1 MSRLPPHLIGV
12 GWNSLT
18 RTEAKVAHLVADGMT
33 NPQIAAELGLS
44 RRTIASHV
52 SHILQK
58 LDCCS
63 RVELAREVITRRR
76 PVEALKRQSRLAW
89 SVTGVGLFVAG
100 RRRAH
105 LRDAWLSDLYDE
117 KGKLL
122 PFPAQLRHVTG
133 YLVAAIRYR
142 LVNDLGD
149 ALGRVLDGI
158 LVSRV
163 RTALVV
169 VSLFAAPAE
178 MFITRQGLYG
188 LVANDAQL
196 GVIVSALCVAVKS
209 ARAWRGVRP
218 PKQDK
223 GKDPSS

>member
-1 MSRLPPHLIGV
+1 MSRLPPHLIGA

-18 RTEAKVAHLVADGMT
+18 RTEVRVAHLVADGMT

-44 RRTIASHV
+44 RRTIATHV
-52 SHILQK
+52 SHILGK
-58 LDCCS
+58 LDSNS
-63 RVELAREVITRRR
+63 RAEIAREVITRRR
-76 PVEALKRQSRLAW
+76 PVGALKRQSRFAR

-122 PFPAQLRHVTG
+122 PIPTQLRHVTG

-149 ALGRVLDGI
+149 ALGKVLDGI
-158 LVSRV
+158 LVSRI
-163 RTALVV
+163 RTAVV
-169 VSLFAAPAE
+169 VISLFAAPTE
-178 MFITRQGLYG
+178 MLIARQGLYG
-188 LVANDAQL
+188 LIANDVQL
-196 GVIVSALCVAVKS
+196 GVIASALCVAVKS

-218 PKQDK
+218 PKRDK
-223 GKDPSS
+223 EEDPLP

>member
-1 MSRLPPHLIGV
+1 
-12 GWNSLT
+12 
-18 RTEAKVAHLVADGMT
+18 MT
-33 NPQIAAELGLS
+33 NLQIAAELRLS
-44 RRTIASHV
+44 RRTIATHV

-58 LDCCS
+58 LDSHSC
-63 RVELAREVITRRR
+63 VELAREVITRRR
-76 PVEALKRQSRLAW
+76 PVGALKRRSRVAW

-100 RRRAH
+100 HRRAH

-117 KGKLL
+117 KGELL
-122 PFPAQLRHVTG
+122 PIPTQLRHVAG

-149 ALGRVLDGI
+149 ALGRVLDGL

-163 RTALVV
+163 RTAVVV
-169 VSLFAAPAE
+169 VSLFAVPAQ

-196 GVIVSALCVAVKS
+196 GVIASALFVAVKS

-218 PKQDK
+218 PKRDK